1 MHRIQHNI
9 KRILFGAL
17 AAGLLLS
24 ACNNAN
30 PAKPDDNTGT
40 KPQTPSQPVEKEML
54 NFKVRALTVDNTA
67 AGFRVYRSVQQVQ
80 VAVTKGAT
88 TVTKRA
94 LIAAIRAKDPE
105 MAEAGEFQLYK
116 TNKVTADIYSEYDA
130 GLKNN
135 ASVFIGKDTYTKKVS
150 LIVKS
155 ITTVKDGYR
164 PVADYKDGKEI
175 VVSVSHSAS
184 QDEITRQLQEMI
196 KANVRMGANH
206 DILYQL
212 FANEK
217 ASLLAYDR
225 HFVHNGMVYIGKK
238 SMKPTITLKA
248 VAARTPRIDG
258 YIYSGVTSLD
268 ETRAAERQQP
278 LVPDTELTLDEE
290 LDDRTSMAEVRK
302 LFEAKIR
309 ARLDAA
315 WNDSG
320 SRKLSD
326 EEYLSRCRLFSDKD
340 GKITVKDEDFKDG
353 ATIYVGKK
361 LAKIVQVKIFNV
373 TVNTPGTKI
382 QVSNTAGK
390 AITYATPAAATSNG
404 YDPINALPE
413 PIELTFEADLEGYG
427 HTLNYIT
434 FVDKVRELLKS
445 NYSTY
450 FSSADTIALFHT
462 VPVTVADATEAQVL
476 KASDM
481 KEFTTSKD
489 IKVYVAKK

>member
-268 ETRAAERQQP
+268 ENRSTTPNPRQQP

-290 LDDRTSMAEVRK
+290 LADTTSMAEVRK

-315 WNDSG
+315 WNDDG
-320 SRKLSD
+320 GRKLSD

-361 LAKIVQVKIFNV
+361 LAKIVQVKVFNV
-373 TVNTPGTKI
+373 KLSAAGTI
-382 QVSNTAGK
+382 TISNAVAGS
-390 AITYATPAAATSNG
+390 ITYATPATANG
-404 YDPINALPE
+404 CAPVTALPE
-413 PIELTFEADLEGYG
+413 PIELTFEADLEGNMHYI
-427 HTLNYIT
+427 NYLT

-450 FSSADTIALFHT
+450 FGADKVIALFKEDT
-462 VPVTVADATEAQVL
+462 VIIGGATVHQVL

-481 KEFTTSKD
+481 KDFTTSKD
-489 IKVYVAKK
+489 IKVYVAIK

>member
-315 WNDSG
+315 WNDAG
-320 SRKLSD
+320 NRKLSD

-373 TVNTPGTKI
+373 GYDPNTGTEVTVVATE
-382 QVSNTAGK
+382 AGST
-390 AITYATPAAATSNG
+390 TYATPLESTG
-404 YDPINALPE
+404 YKAIDGLPE

-450 FSSADTIALFHT
+450 FPTDKVIALFVKKT
-462 VPVTVADATEAQVL
+462 ATSAGAKLDEVL

-481 KEFTTSKD
+481 KDFTTSKD
-489 IKVYVAKK
+489 IKVYVARQH